1 VTKCIYV
8 VDTSYL
14 LELLSVPRSYTER
27 AKQEVKRR
35 FKEAT
40 EQGALF
46 FVALPCV
53 FEVGNHIV
61 DVDDGN
67 KRFELANR
75 FAETIAQCIE
85 TSRPW
90 TISPS
95 IERRDLPDLFK
106 AYAVDYA
113 KQKIGL
119 TDACTIAEAKRLKA
133 KYSAS
138 LGYLVH
144 IWSKDRALKAHEPDH
159 EPNPFVF
166 DNP

>member
-1 VTKCIYV
+1 

-14 LELLSVPRSYTER
+14 LELLSVPKNSTES

-75 FAETIAQCIE
+75 FAETIAECIQ
-85 TSRPW
+85 TNRPW
-90 TISPS
+90 TVTPS
-95 IERRDLPDLFK
+95 IEQPDLPALFK
-106 AYAVDYA
+106 AYATDYA

-119 TDACTIAEAKRLKA
+119 TDACTIAEAKRLNV
-133 KYSAS
+133 KYLRS

-144 IWSKDRALKAHEPDH
+144 IWCKDQALKAREPDP

>member
-1 VTKCIYV
+1 MSRCIYV

-14 LELLSVPRSYTER
+14 LELLSVPKFSTEN
-27 AKQEVKRR
+27 AIKEVKRR
-35 FKEAT
+35 FKAAA

-46 FVALPCV
+46 FVPLPCV

-61 DVDDGN
+61 DVGDDYKRVDLA
-67 KRFELANR
+67 KRFANTV
-75 FAETIAQCIE
+75 ADCVETR
-85 TSRPW
+85 SPW

-95 IERRDLPDLFK
+95 IEQQDLPALFK
-106 AYAVDYA
+106 AYADDYA

-144 IWSKDRALKAHEPDH
+144 IWSKDQALKAREPDP

-166 DNP
+166 DHR